1 MATIEK
7 LEKSLVKI
15 KITATP
21 EEFEEGLNKAFDKKK
36 KDVTIPGFR
45 KGNISRAQFEKNFG
59 VESLY
64 EEAIYAIADKK
75 YGEAVQ
81 ENQLFVVGDPQL
93 ADLNE
98 IERGK
103 EVNFSIIV
111 PVYPEFEVKNFKGL
125 KGKKI
130 VKEATDEEINAKINE
145 LREQNVLVSPKEGGA
160 IEEHDIA
167 VFDFKGMKDG
177 VAFEGG
183 TAENYELEIGSK
195 QFIPGFEDQMIG
207 MKEGEEKTINVTFP
221 TEYQATDLAG
231 KEVQFALKLHEIKK
245 KELPEL
251 NDDFVKDLNKENINT
266 VEELKASIKAEI
278 EKTKEQSE
286 KNRLA
291 DELIEQLTDKV
302 EIDIPQA
309 MVDASVKDELKDF
322 ERTVSQQYGMKV
334 EEFKKIAQVN
344 EEEFMKNITERASK
358 KLKETLVL
366 EQIVKQEKL
375 QATPEEINASL
386 EEIANANNMK
396 VEDVKKYVNPADVAF
411 NVSINKVIDLLI
423 ANANLE

>member
-15 KITATP
+15 KITLTP
-21 EEFEEGLNKAFDKKK
+21 EEFEEALDKSFEKKK

-45 KGNISRAQFEKNFG
+45 KGQVTRAQFEKKFG
-59 VESLY
+59 VESLF
-64 EEAIYAIADKK
+64 EDAIYAAADKK
-75 YGEAVQ
+75 YSEAIQ

-93 ADLNE
+93 EDLEN

-103 EVNFSIIV
+103 EVNFSIVV

-130 VKEATDEEINAKINE
+130 VKEATDEEINAKIDE
-145 LREQNVLVSPKEGGA
+145 LREQNVLVTPKENGA
-160 IEEHDIA
+160 IEKHDIA

-183 TAENYELEIGSK
+183 TAENYELEIGSG

-207 MKEGEEKTINVTFP
+207 MKEGDEKTINVTFP
-221 TEYQATDLAG
+221 NEYQATDLAG
-231 KEVQFALKLHEIKK
+231 KEVQFALKLHEIKR

-251 NDDFVKDLNKENINT
+251 NDDFVKDLNKENVNT
-266 VEELKASIKAEI
+266 VDELKASIKAEI
-278 EKTKEQSE
+278 EKTKELNE

-291 DELIEQLTDKV
+291 DELIEQLANSVTI
-302 EIDIPQA
+302 EIPEA
-309 MVDASVKDELKDF
+309 MVKASVNDELKDF
-322 ERTVSQQYGMKV
+322 ERTVNQQYGMKLD
-334 EEFKKIAQVN
+334 EFKKIAQVN

-366 EQIVKQEKL
+366 EQIVKQENL
-375 QATPEEINASL
+375 QATKEEIDKSL
-386 EEIANANNMK
+386 EEIAQANNMK

>member
-7 LEKSLVKI
+7 MEKSLVKI
-15 KITATP
+15 IIDVTP

-45 KGNISRAQFEKNFG
+45 KGQVTRAQFEKKFG

-93 ADLNE
+93 TDLNE

-103 EVNFSIIV
+103 EFKFAIIV
-111 PVYPEFEVKNFKGL
+111 PVYPEFKVENFKGL
-125 KGKKI
+125 KGKKM
-130 VKEATDEEINAKINE
+130 VLEATDDEINAEIDA
-145 LREQNVLVSPKEGGA
+145 LREQNVLVTPKENGA

-207 MKEGEEKTINVTFP
+207 MKQGEEKTINVTFP
-221 TEYQATDLAG
+221 SEYQATDLAG

-266 VEELKASIKAEI
+266 VDELKASIKKDI
-278 EKTKEQSE
+278 EKNKEQNE

-291 DELIEQLTDKV
+291 DELIEQLSNSVTI
-302 EIDIPQA
+302 EIPQA

-322 ERTVSQQYGMKV
+322 ERTVNQQYGMKM

-358 KLKETLVL
+358 KLKETLIL

-375 QATPEEINASL
+375 TATPEEINKSL
-386 EEIANANNMK
+386 EEIASANNMK
-396 VEDVKKYVNPADVAF
+396 VEEVKKYVNPADIAF

>member
-7 LEKSLVKI
+7 MENSLVKI
-15 KITATP
+15 IVTVSP
-21 EEFEEGLNKAFDKKK
+21 EEFEEGLNQAFDKKK

-45 KGNISRAQFEKNFG
+45 KGQVTRAQFEKKFG

-64 EEAIYAIADKK
+64 EDALYACADKK
-75 YGEAVQ
+75 YAEAVQ

-93 ADLNE
+93 ADLKE

-103 EVNFSIIV
+103 EITFAIIV
-111 PVYPEFEVKNFKGL
+111 PVYPEFEVKDYKGL

-130 VKEATDEEINAKINE
+130 VKEATDEEINAEIDK
-145 LREQNVLVSPKEGGA
+145 LREQNVLVTPKEDGA

-177 VAFEGG
+177 VAFDGG

-207 MKEGEEKTINVTFP
+207 MKAGEEKTINVTFP
-221 TEYQATDLAG
+221 QEYQATDLAG
-231 KEVQFALKLHEIKK
+231 KEVQFALKLHEIKR
-245 KELPEL
+245 KELPEV
-251 NDDFVKDLNKENINT
+251 NDDFVKDLNKENVNT
-266 VEELKASIKAEI
+266 VEELKKSIKENI
-278 EKTKEQSE
+278 EKTKEQNE

-291 DELIEQLTDKV
+291 DELISQLVEKTDIV
-302 EIDIPQA
+302 IPQA
-309 MVDASVKDELKDF
+309 MVDASVKDEVKDF
-322 ERTVSQQYGMKV
+322 ENTVMQQYGMKL
-334 EEFKKIAQVN
+334 EEFKKIAQVK

-358 KLKETLVL
+358 RLKETLVL
-366 EQIVKQEKL
+366 EQIVKQENL
-375 QATPEEINASL
+375 QATKEDIDKSL
-386 EEIANANNMK
+386 DDIAKANNMS
-396 VEDVKKYVNPADVAF
+396 VDDVKKYVKLSDVAF

-423 ANANLE
+423 ENANLE

>member
-21 EEFEEGLNKAFDKKK
+21 EEFEEGLNKAFEKKK

-93 ADLNE
+93 ADLKE

-111 PVYPEFEVKNFKGL
+111 PVYPEFEVKDFKGL

-130 VKEATDEEINAKINE
+130 VKEATEEEINAKINE
-145 LREQNVLVSPKEGGA
+145 LREQNVLVTPKENGQ

-167 VFDFKGMKDG
+167 IFDFKGMKDG

-221 TEYQATDLAG
+221 NEYQATDLAG

-266 VEELKASIKAEI
+266 VDELKASIKAEI

-291 DELIEQLTDKV
+291 DELIEQLTEKV

-375 QATPEEINASL
+375 QATPEEVNASL

>member
-15 KITATP
+15 NVTVSP
-21 EEFEEGLNKAFDKKK
+21 EEFEEGLNKAFENKKQN
-36 KDVTIPGFR
+36 VQIPGFR
-45 KGNISRAQFEKNFG
+45 KGQVTRAQFEKKFG
-59 VESLY
+59 VESLF
-64 EEAIYAIADKK
+64 EDAIYAVADKK
-75 YGEAVQ
+75 YSEAVQ

-93 ADLNE
+93 SDLNNV
-98 IERGK
+98 ERGK
-103 EVNFSIIV
+103 EINFAIIV
-111 PVYPEFEVKNFKGL
+111 PVYPEFKVENYKGL

-130 VKEATDEEINAKINE
+130 VKEATDEEINAKIDE
-145 LREQNVLVSPKEGGA
+145 LREQNVLVTPKEGGA

-221 TEYQATDLAG
+221 NEYQATDLAG
-231 KEVQFALKLHEIKK
+231 KEVQFALKLHEIKR

-251 NDDFVKDLNKENINT
+251 NDEFVKDLNKENINT
-266 VEELKASIKAEI
+266 VAELKASIKEDI
-278 EKTKEQSE
+278 EKNKEQNE

-291 DELIEQLTDKV
+291 DELIEQLSNNTT
-302 EIDIPQA
+302 IDIPEA
-309 MVDASVKDELKDF
+309 MVNASVRDELKDF
-322 ERTVSQQYGMKV
+322 EKTVNQQYGMKL
-334 EEFKKIAQVN
+334 EDFKKIAQVN
-344 EEEFMKNITERASK
+344 EEEFMKNIKERASK
-358 KLKETLVL
+358 KLKETLIL
-366 EQIVKQEKL
+366 EQLVKQENL
-375 QATPEEINASL
+375 AATKEEIDASL
-386 EEIANANNMK
+386 EDIAKANNMK
-396 VEDVKKYVNPADVAF
+396 VEDVKKYLNPADVAF

>member
-130 VKEATDEEINAKINE
+130 VKEATDEEINAKIDE

-375 QATPEEINASL
+375 QATQDEINASL
-386 EEIANANNMK
+386 EEIASANNMK

>member
-7 LEKSLVKI
+7 MEKSLVKI
-15 KITATP
+15 IIDVTP

-45 KGNISRAQFEKNFG
+45 KGQITRAQFEKKFG

-103 EVNFSIIV
+103 EFKFSIIV

-125 KGKKI
+125 KGKKM
-130 VKEATDEEINAKINE
+130 VLEATDEEINAEIE
-145 LREQNVLVSPKEGGA
+145 SLREQNVLVTPKENGA

-207 MKEGEEKTINVTFP
+207 MKQGEEKTINVTFP
-221 TEYQATDLAG
+221 SEYQATDLAG
-231 KEVQFALKLHEIKK
+231 KEVQFALKLHEIKR
-245 KELPEL
+245 KELPEV

-266 VEELKASIKAEI
+266 VEELKASIKKDI
-278 EKTKEQSE
+278 EKNKEQNE

-291 DELIEQLTDKV
+291 DELIEQLSNSV
-302 EIDIPQA
+302 EIEIPQA

-322 ERTVSQQYGMKV
+322 ERTVNQQYGMKM

-344 EEEFMKNITERASK
+344 EEEFMKNVTERASK
-358 KLKETLVL
+358 KLKETLIL

-375 QATPEEINASL
+375 TATPEEINKSL
-386 EEIANANNMK
+386 EDIAAANNMK
-396 VEDVKKYVNPADVAF
+396 VEDVKKYVNPADIAF

>member
-111 PVYPEFEVKNFKGL
+111 PVYPEFEVKDFKGL

-130 VKEATDEEINAKINE
+130 VKEATEEEINAKINE
-145 LREQNVLVSPKEGGA
+145 LREQNVLVTPKENGQ

-167 VFDFKGMKDG
+167 IFDFKGMKDG

-221 TEYQATDLAG
+221 NEYQATDLAG

-251 NDDFVKDLNKENINT
+251 NDDFVKDLNKENIKT
-266 VEELKASIKAEI
+266 VDELKASIKAEI

-291 DELIEQLTDKV
+291 DELIEQLTEKV

-375 QATPEEINASL
+375 QATPEEVNASL

>member
-15 KITATP
+15 NVTVSP
-21 EEFEEGLNKAFDKKK
+21 EEFEEALNKAFEAKKQN
-36 KDVTIPGFR
+36 VTIPGFR
-45 KGNISRAQFEKNFG
+45 KGQVTRAQFEKKFG

-64 EEAIYAIADKK
+64 EDAIYAAADKK
-75 YGEAVQ
+75 YSEAVQ

-93 ADLNE
+93 ADLKE
-98 IERGK
+98 VERGK
-103 EVNFSIIV
+103 EITFAIIV
-111 PVYPEFEVKNFKGL
+111 PVYPEFEIKDYKGL

-130 VKEATDEEINAKINE
+130 VKEATEDEINAKINE

-160 IEEHDIA
+160 IEAHDIA

-177 VAFEGG
+177 VAFDGG
-183 TAENYELEIGSK
+183 TAENYELEIGSN

-221 TEYQATDLAG
+221 NEYQATDLAG

-245 KELPEL
+245 KELPEV
-251 NDDFVKDLNKENINT
+251 NDDFVKDLNKEGINT
-266 VEELKASIKAEI
+266 VDELKASIKAEI
-278 EKTKEQSE
+278 EKTKEQNE

-291 DELIEQLTDKV
+291 DELIEQLSNNTN
-302 EIDIPQA
+302 IDIPQA

-322 ERTVSQQYGMKV
+322 ERTVTQQYGMKL
-334 EEFKKIAQVN
+334 EDFKKIAQIK
-344 EEEFMKNITERASK
+344 EDEFMKNITERASK
-358 KLKETLVL
+358 KLKETLIL

-375 QATPEEINASL
+375 AATKEEVEASL
-386 EEIANANNMK
+386 QDIATANNMSID
-396 VEDVKKYVNPADVAF
+396 DVKKYVNPADVAF

>member
-111 PVYPEFEVKNFKGL
+111 PVYPEFEVKDFKGL

-130 VKEATDEEINAKINE
+130 VKEATEEEINAKINE
-145 LREQNVLVSPKEGGA
+145 LREQNVLVTPKENGQ

-167 VFDFKGMKDG
+167 IFDFKGMKDG

-221 TEYQATDLAG
+221 NEYQATDLAG

-266 VEELKASIKAEI
+266 VDELKASIKAEI

-375 QATPEEINASL
+375 QATPDEVNASL

>member
-7 LEKSLVKI
+7 MENSLVKI
-15 KITATP
+15 IVTVSP
-21 EEFEEGLNKAFDKKK
+21 EEFEEGLNQAFDKKK

-45 KGNISRAQFEKNFG
+45 KGQVTRAQFEKKFG
-59 VESLY
+59 VESLF
-64 EEAIYAIADKK
+64 EDAIYAVADKK
-75 YGEAVQ
+75 YNEAVQ

-93 ADLNE
+93 ADLNN

-111 PVYPEFEVKNFKGL
+111 PVYPEFEIKDYKGL
-125 KGKKI
+125 TGKKI
-130 VKEATDEEINAKINE
+130 VKEATEEEINAKINE

-221 TEYQATDLAG
+221 NEYQATDLAG

-278 EKTKEQSE
+278 EKTKEQNE

-291 DELIEQLTDKV
+291 DELIEQLSSKTNI
-302 EIDIPQA
+302 EIPQA

-322 ERTVSQQYGMKV
+322 ERTVNQQYGMKL
-334 EEFKKIAQVN
+334 EDFKKIAQIN

-358 KLKETLVL
+358 KLKETLIL

-375 QATPEEINASL
+375 AATKEEIEASL
-386 EEIANANNMK
+386 NDIATANNMS
-396 VEDVKKYVNPADVAF
+396 VDDVKKYVNPADVAF

>member
-278 EKTKEQSE
+278 EKTKEQQE

-375 QATPEEINASL
+375 QATQDEINASL

>member
-111 PVYPEFEVKNFKGL
+111 PVYPEFEVKDFKGL

-130 VKEATDEEINAKINE
+130 VKEATEEEINAKINE
-145 LREQNVLVSPKEGGA
+145 LREQNVLVTPKENGQ

-167 VFDFKGMKDG
+167 IFDFKGMKDG
-177 VAFEGG
+177 VALEGG

-221 TEYQATDLAG
+221 NEYQATDLAG

-266 VEELKASIKAEI
+266 VDELKASIKAEI

-375 QATPEEINASL
+375 QATPDEVNASL

>member
-7 LEKSLVKI
+7 MENSLVKI
-15 KITATP
+15 IVTVSP
-21 EEFEEGLNKAFDKKK
+21 EEFEEGLNQAFDKKK

-45 KGNISRAQFEKNFG
+45 KGQVTRAQFEKKFG

-64 EEAIYAIADKK
+64 EDALYACADKK
-75 YGEAVQ
+75 YAEAVQ

-93 ADLNE
+93 ADLKE

-103 EVNFSIIV
+103 EITFAIIV
-111 PVYPEFEVKNFKGL
+111 PVYPEFEVKDYKGL

-130 VKEATDEEINAKINE
+130 VKEATDEEINAEIDK
-145 LREQNVLVSPKEGGA
+145 LREQNVLVTPKEDGV

-177 VAFEGG
+177 VAFDGG

-207 MKEGEEKTINVTFP
+207 MKAGEEKTINVTFP
-221 TEYQATDLAG
+221 QEYQATDLAG
-231 KEVQFALKLHEIKK
+231 KEVQFALKLHEIKR
-245 KELPEL
+245 KELPEV
-251 NDDFVKDLNKENINT
+251 NDDFVKDLNKENVNT
-266 VEELKASIKAEI
+266 VEELKKSIKENI
-278 EKTKEQSE
+278 EKTKEQTE

-291 DELIEQLTDKV
+291 DELISQLVEKTDIV
-302 EIDIPQA
+302 IPQA
-309 MVDASVKDELKDF
+309 MVDASVKDEVKDF
-322 ERTVSQQYGMKV
+322 ENTVMQQYGMKL

-358 KLKETLVL
+358 RLKETLVL
-366 EQIVKQEKL
+366 EQIVKQENL
-375 QATPEEINASL
+375 QATKEDIDKSL
-386 EEIANANNMK
+386 DDIAKANNMS
-396 VEDVKKYVNPADVAF
+396 VDDVKKYVNLSDVAF

-423 ANANLE
+423 ENANLE

>member
-21 EEFEEGLNKAFDKKK
+21 EEFEEGLNQAFDKKK

-45 KGNISRAQFEKNFG
+45 KGQVTRAQFEKKFG
-59 VESLY
+59 VESLF
-64 EEAIYAIADKK
+64 EDAIYALADKK

-98 IERGK
+98 VERGK
-103 EVNFSIIV
+103 EINFSIIV
-111 PVYPEFEVKNFKGL
+111 PVYPEFEVKDFKGL

-130 VKEATDEEINAKINE
+130 VKEATAEEIDAKINE
-145 LREQNVLVSPKEGGA
+145 LREQNVLVTPKENGA

-221 TEYQATDLAG
+221 NEYQATDLAG

-266 VEELKASIKAEI
+266 VDELKASIKAEI
-278 EKTKEQSE
+278 EKTKEQQE

-291 DELIEQLTDKV
+291 DELIEQLTEKT
-302 EIDIPQA
+302 EIEIPEA
-309 MVDASVKDELKDF
+309 MVNASVKDELRDF
-322 ERTVSQQYGMKV
+322 ERTVNQQYGMKL

-344 EEEFMKNITERASK
+344 EEEFMKNIKERAGK

-375 QATPEEINASL
+375 QASQDEINASL

-396 VEDVKKYVNPADVAF
+396 VEDVKKYVNMADVAF

>member
-15 KITATP
+15 KITVSP
-21 EEFEEGLNKAFDKKK
+21 EEFEEGLNKAFEEKKK
-36 KDVTIPGFR
+36 NVTIPGFR
-45 KGNISRAQFEKNFG
+45 KGQVTRAQFEKKFG
-59 VESLY
+59 VESLF
-64 EEAIYAIADKK
+64 EDAIYAVADKK
-75 YGEAVQ
+75 YNEAVQ

-93 ADLNE
+93 ADLNN

-111 PVYPEFEVKNFKGL
+111 PVYPEFEIKDYKGL
-125 KGKKI
+125 TGKKI
-130 VKEATDEEINAKINE
+130 VKEATEEEINAKINE
-145 LREQNVLVSPKEGGA
+145 LREQNVLVSPKEDGT

-221 TEYQATDLAG
+221 NEYQATDLAG

-278 EKTKEQSE
+278 EKTKEQNE

-291 DELIEQLTDKV
+291 DELIEQLSSKTNI
-302 EIDIPQA
+302 EIPQA

-322 ERTVSQQYGMKV
+322 ERTVNQQYGMKLDD
-334 EEFKKIAQVN
+334 FKKIAQIN

-358 KLKETLVL
+358 KLKETLIL

-375 QATPEEINASL
+375 AATKEEIESSL
-386 EEIANANNMK
+386 NDIATANNMS
-396 VEDVKKYVNPADVAF
+396 VDDVKKYVNPADVAF

>member
-21 EEFEEGLNKAFDKKK
+21 EEFEEGLNQAFDKKK

-45 KGNISRAQFEKNFG
+45 KGQVTRAQFEKKFG
-59 VESLY
+59 VESLF
-64 EEAIYAIADKK
+64 EDAIYALADKK

-98 IERGK
+98 VERGK
-103 EVNFSIIV
+103 EINFSIIV
-111 PVYPEFEVKNFKGL
+111 PVYPEFEVKDFKGL

-130 VKEATDEEINAKINE
+130 VKEATAEEIDAKINE
-145 LREQNVLVSPKEGGA
+145 LREQNVLVTPKENGA

-221 TEYQATDLAG
+221 NEYQATDLAG

-266 VEELKASIKAEI
+266 VDELKASIKAEI
-278 EKTKEQSE
+278 EKTKEQQE

-291 DELIEQLTDKV
+291 DELIEQLTSKV
-302 EIDIPQA
+302 EIEIPQA

-322 ERTVSQQYGMKV
+322 ERTVNQQYGMKI

-344 EEEFMKNITERASK
+344 EEEFMKSVTERATK

-366 EQIVKQEKL
+366 EQIVKQENL
-375 QATPEEINASL
+375 QATQDEINKSL
-386 EEIANANNMK
+386 EEIASANNMK

-423 ANANLE
+423 ENANLE

>member
-7 LEKSLVKI
+7 LENSLVKI
-15 KITATP
+15 IINVTP
-21 EEFEEGLNKAFDKKK
+21 DEFEEGLNQAFEKKNK
-36 KDVTIPGFR
+36 EVTIPGFR
-45 KGNISRAQFEKNFG
+45 KGQATRAQFEKRYG
-59 VESLY
+59 VESLF

-93 ADLNE
+93 ADLNN
-98 IERGK
+98 IDRGK
-103 EVNFSIIV
+103 EFSFAIIV
-111 PVYPEFEVKNFKGL
+111 PVYPEFEVKDFKGL

-130 VKEATDEEINAKINE
+130 VNEATDEEINARIDE
-145 LREQNVLVSPKEGGA
+145 LREQNVLVTPKENGA

-207 MKEGEEKTINVTFP
+207 MKQGEEKTINVTFP
-221 TEYQATDLAG
+221 AEYQATDLAG
-231 KEVQFALKLHEIKK
+231 KEVQFALKLHEIKR

-251 NDDFVKDLNKENINT
+251 NDDFVKDLNKENITT
-266 VEELKASIKAEI
+266 VDELKKSIKEDI
-278 EKTKEQSE
+278 EKTKGQTE

-291 DELIEQLTDKV
+291 DELISQIVNNT
-302 EIDIPQA
+302 EIKMPQA

-322 ERTVSQQYGMKV
+322 ERTVSQQYGMKL
-334 EEFKKIAQVN
+334 EDFKKIAQVN
-344 EEEFMKNITERASK
+344 EEEFMKNITERATTR
-358 KLKETLVL
+358 LKETLVL
-366 EQIVKQEKL
+366 EQIAKQENL
-375 QATPEEINASL
+375 QATKEDIDKSL
-386 EEIANANNMK
+386 EEIATANNMS
-396 VEDVKKYVNPADVAF
+396 VDDVKKYINIADVAF
-411 NVSINKVIDLLI
+411 NVTINKVIDLII
-423 ANANLE
+423 ASANLE

>member
-15 KITATP
+15 NVTVSP
-21 EEFEEGLNKAFDKKK
+21 EEFEEALNKAFEAKKQN
-36 KDVTIPGFR
+36 VTIPGFR
-45 KGNISRAQFEKNFG
+45 KGQVTRAQFEKKFG

-64 EEAIYAIADKK
+64 EDAIYAAADKK
-75 YGEAVQ
+75 YSEAVQ

-93 ADLNE
+93 ADLKE
-98 IERGK
+98 VERGK
-103 EVNFSIIV
+103 EITFAIIV
-111 PVYPEFEVKNFKGL
+111 PVYPEFEIKDYKGL

-130 VKEATDEEINAKINE
+130 VKEATEDEINAKINE

-160 IEEHDIA
+160 IEAHDIA

-177 VAFEGG
+177 VAFDGG
-183 TAENYELEIGSK
+183 TAENYELEIGSN

-221 TEYQATDLAG
+221 NEYQATDLAG

-245 KELPEL
+245 KELPEV
-251 NDDFVKDLNKENINT
+251 NDDFVKDLNKEGINT
-266 VEELKASIKAEI
+266 VDELKASIKAEI
-278 EKTKEQSE
+278 EKTKEQNE

-291 DELIEQLTDKV
+291 DELIEQLSNNTNI
-302 EIDIPQA
+302 EIPQA
-309 MVDASVKDELKDF
+309 MLDASVKDELKDF
-322 ERTVSQQYGMKV
+322 ERTVNQQYGMKL
-334 EEFKKIAQVN
+334 EDFKKIAQIK
-344 EEEFMKNITERASK
+344 EDEFMKNITERASK
-358 KLKETLVL
+358 KLKETLIL

-375 QATPEEINASL
+375 AATKEEVEASL
-386 EEIANANNMK
+386 QDIATANNMSID
-396 VEDVKKYVNPADVAF
+396 DVKKYVNPADVAF

>member
-130 VKEATDEEINAKINE
+130 VKEATDEEINAKIDE

-245 KELPEL
+245 K
-251 NDDFVKDLNKENINT
+251 NYQN
-266 VEELKASIKAEI
+266 
-278 EKTKEQSE
+278 
-286 KNRLA
+286 
-291 DELIEQLTDKV
+291 
-302 EIDIPQA
+302 
-309 MVDASVKDELKDF
+309 
-322 ERTVSQQYGMKV
+322 
-334 EEFKKIAQVN
+334 
-344 EEEFMKNITERASK
+344 
-358 KLKETLVL
+358 
-366 EQIVKQEKL
+366 
-375 QATPEEINASL
+375 
-386 EEIANANNMK
+386 
-396 VEDVKKYVNPADVAF
+396 
-411 NVSINKVIDLLI
+411 
-423 ANANLE
+423 

>member
-7 LEKSLVKI
+7 MEKSLVKI
-15 KITATP
+15 IIDVTP

-45 KGNISRAQFEKNFG
+45 KGQITRAQFEKKFG

-103 EVNFSIIV
+103 EFKFSIIV

-125 KGKKI
+125 KGKKM
-130 VKEATDEEINAKINE
+130 VLEATDEEINAEIE
-145 LREQNVLVSPKEGGA
+145 ALREQNVLVTPKENGA

-207 MKEGEEKTINVTFP
+207 MKQGEEKTINVTFP
-221 TEYQATDLAG
+221 SEYQATDLAG
-231 KEVQFALKLHEIKK
+231 KEVQFALKLHEIKR
-245 KELPEL
+245 KELPEV

-266 VEELKASIKAEI
+266 VEELKASIKKDI
-278 EKTKEQSE
+278 EKNKEQNE

-291 DELIEQLTDKV
+291 DELIEQLSNSI
-302 EIDIPQA
+302 EIEIPQA

-322 ERTVSQQYGMKV
+322 ERTVNQQYGMKM

-344 EEEFMKNITERASK
+344 EEEFMKNVTERASK
-358 KLKETLVL
+358 KLKETLIL

-375 QATPEEINASL
+375 TATPEEINKSL
-386 EEIANANNMK
+386 EDIAAANNMK
-396 VEDVKKYVNPADVAF
+396 VEDVKKYVNPADIAF

>member
-7 LEKSLVKI
+7 MKKSLVKI
-15 KITATP
+15 IIDVTP
-21 EEFEEGLNKAFDKKK
+21 EEFEEGLNKAFEKKNK
-36 KDVTIPGFR
+36 EVTIPGFR
-45 KGNISRAQFEKNFG
+45 KGQASRAQFEKRFG

-93 ADLNE
+93 TDLNE

-103 EVNFSIIV
+103 EFKFAIIV
-111 PVYPEFEVKNFKGL
+111 PVYPEFEVKDFKGL
-125 KGKKI
+125 KGKKM
-130 VKEATDEEINAKINE
+130 VLEATDEEINAEINN
-145 LREQNVLVSPKEGGA
+145 LREQNVLVTPKDNGA

-207 MKEGEEKTINVTFP
+207 MKSGEEKTINVTFP
-221 TEYQATDLAG
+221 KEYQATDLAG

-251 NDDFVKDLNKENINT
+251 NDDFVKELNKENINT
-266 VEELKASIKAEI
+266 VDELKASIKKDI
-278 EKTKEQSE
+278 EKNKEQNE

-291 DELIEQLTDKV
+291 DELIAQLTDKV
-302 EIDIPQA
+302 EIEIPQA
-309 MVDASVKDELKDF
+309 MVDASIKDELKDF
-322 ERTVSQQYGMKV
+322 ERTVNQQYGMKLD
-334 EEFKKIAQVN
+334 EFKKIAQVN
-344 EEEFMKNITERASK
+344 EEEFMKNIKERASK

-375 QATPEEINASL
+375 QASKEEIDKSL
-386 EEIANANNMK
+386 NEIAEANKMSID
-396 VEDVKKYVNPADVAF
+396 DVKKYVNLADVAF

>member
-21 EEFEEGLNKAFDKKK
+21 EEFEEGLNQAFDKKK

-59 VESLY
+59 VESLF

-93 ADLNE
+93 ADLNN

-103 EVNFSIIV
+103 EINFSIIV
-111 PVYPEFEVKNFKGL
+111 PVYPDFEVKDFKGL

-130 VKEATDEEINAKINE
+130 VKEATDEEINAKIDE
-145 LREQNVLVSPKEGGA
+145 LREQNVLVTPKENGQ

-167 VFDFKGMKDG
+167 IFDFKGMKDG

-221 TEYQATDLAG
+221 NEYQATDLAG

-251 NDDFVKDLNKENINT
+251 NDDFVKDLNKENIKT
-266 VEELKASIKAEI
+266 VDELKASIKAEI

-302 EIDIPQA
+302 EIDIPEA
-309 MVDASVKDELKDF
+309 MVDAAVKDELKDF
-322 ERTVSQQYGMKV
+322 ERTVNQQYGMKV
-334 EEFKKIAQVN
+334 EEFKKIAQIK
-344 EEEFMKNITERASK
+344 EDEFMKNITERASK

-375 QATPEEINASL
+375 QATQDEINASL

-396 VEDVKKYVNPADVAF
+396 VEDVKKYVNLTDVAF